1 MNEIAEMRNFAMN
14 DIDQAEK
21 ILIELRGKREAAVAH
36 GHGLGEERMGLS
48 FGAHALN
55 DKAARR
61 RLDEINRESALHD
74 AELRSL
80 DCAIAE
86 ATTRVN
92 RAQQAEARKVAAAKA
107 EELRKHVDELAE
119 LPAFV
124 DKHLAAALQGLI
136 AFEKGVAELHQKGVE
151 FPTAVQLRLGV
162 VAVLGTWLQQ
172 LPKMWFNEISSGL
185 KYRAPNERKTALS
198 YWAQLEPG
206 LRTAIKQRLGDAE
219 QDEKAA

>member
-1 MNEIAEMRNFAMN
+1 MPS
-14 DIDQAEK
+14 DIEQAEK
-21 ILIELRGKREAAVAH
+21 TLTELRGKHEAAIAH
-36 GHGLGEERMGLS
+36 GLSLGEERTQLA
-48 FGAHALN
+48 FGAHALG
-55 DKAARR
+55 DTQARK
-61 RLDEINRESALHD
+61 RLDAINRESALHD

-92 RAQQAEARKVAAAKA
+92 RAQQAAARRVAAAKA

-136 AFEKGVAELHQKGVE
+136 AFEKGVAELHNKFGVA
-151 FPTAVQLRLGV
+151 FPTDIQTRLGM
-162 VAVLGTWLQQ
+162 VAVLATFLQK
-172 LPKMWFNEISSGL
+172 LPPTWFNEIAGGVRYLSP
-185 KYRAPNERKTALS
+185 AQRKTASS
-198 YWAQLEPG
+198 YFAQVEPG

-219 QDEKAA
+219 QDTEAA

>member
-1 MNEIAEMRNFAMN
+1 MSDTE
-14 DIDQAEK
+14 QAEK
-21 ILIELRGKREAAVAH
+21 ILTELRGKREAAVAH
-36 GHGLGEERMGLS
+36 GHSLGEERTQLA
-48 FGAHALN
+48 FGAHALG
-55 DKAARR
+55 DSQARK
-61 RLDEINRESALHD
+61 RLDAINRESALHD

-92 RAQQAEARKVAAAKA
+92 RAQQAEVRKVDRQKAA
-107 EELRKHVDELAE
+107 ELRKHVDELAE

-151 FPTAVQLRLGV
+151 FPTGIQLRLGI

-172 LPKMWFNEISSGL
+172 LPKAWWGEISAGMRFRGPL
-185 KYRAPNERKTALS
+185 DRKTTSS
-198 YWAQLEPG
+198 YFKQLEPG

-219 QDEKAA
+219 QDERAA